1 MTIQL
6 RFRFLAISRR
16 RSVLG
21 SMDTPNLLTCYS
33 RTNLFRF
40 SFKNRIAGEWN
51 RLPRDIRRASSAAN
65 FKLKVFLDF
74 KLVFKFL
81 LYTYIGFRSFGVSL
95 VWRCSA

>member
-6 RFRFLAISRR
+6 RFRFLAISRG

-40 SFKNRIAGEWN
+40 SFKSRIAGEWN
-51 RLPRDIRRASSAAN
+51 RLPPDIRRASSAAN
-65 FKLKVFLDF
+65 FKLKCF
-74 KLVFKFL
+74 
-81 LYTYIGFRSFGVSL
+81 FRFYAVNFRISFVYVYGL
-95 VWRCSA
+95 